1 MFNEPIKEQYE
12 KVFYSPDKVKK
23 LIITKN
29 NIGSYSYHV
38 EKLTI
43 LEGEEI
49 YWCGNHAF
57 WEPIFGSGLAAYGK
71 LGKLGYAGIQGLI
84 NSGIAGGLTAGQ
96 GLITG
101 SFSLDSVGLSAMF
114 GFACGAIGITKWGEG
129 VRNIIVGAG
138 LGLG

>member
-12 KVFYSPDKVKK
+12 KIFYSPDKVKR
-23 LIITKN
+23 LIISKN

-57 WEPIFGSGLAAYGK
+57 WEPIFSGGGVSFYENMDNLIK
-71 LGKLGYAGIQGLI
+71 DIHTEIQDWI
-84 NSGIAGGLTAGQ
+84 E
-96 GLITG
+96 
-101 SFSLDSVGLSAMF
+101 
-114 GFACGAIGITKWGEG
+114 K
-129 VRNIIVGAG
+129 
-138 LGLG
+138 